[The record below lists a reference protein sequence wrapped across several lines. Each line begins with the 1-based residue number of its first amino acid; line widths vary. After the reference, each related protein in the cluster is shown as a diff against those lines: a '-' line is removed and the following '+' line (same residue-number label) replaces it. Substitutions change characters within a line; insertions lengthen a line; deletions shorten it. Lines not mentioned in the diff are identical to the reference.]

1 VSGPAL
7 DNVLAIAK
15 RIRPLLLR
23 TPLEPSPV
31 LNSVTGADVYLKCEQ
46 MQVTGSF
53 KPRVSAAVLTALD
66 AAGRSRGVVAS
77 SAGNHGLGLAWTAQ
91 ALDITATLFLPEN
104 ADPSKLGRLR
114 ALGAVLQSAP
124 DIEAARQGAVDYA
137 ARTGARAVSAYNEPL
152 GWAGTATL
160 ALEILEDLPHVDIVV
175 VCVGGGGLA
184 AGAASLLRAVRPTAQ
199 VWGATA
205 AASPTFPPPQRS
217 SRRSNEDEPPSPTR
231 SIQRRTTSPTFPTW
245 LAAGKPGT
253 VHLTPSIAEGLSGHI
268 PPDVATFSILQQ
280 RVERVVGVTDAELLN
295 AMRWALDHHGMLLEP
310 SGAAALALVLRRLPE
325 LAERTV
331 AIVLTGANIGSA
343 RLATL
348 LGQETLSTPQ

>member
-15 RIRPLLLR
+15 RIRPLLRR

-205 AASPTFPPPQRS
+205 AAS
-217 SRRSNEDEPPSPTR
+217 
-231 SIQRRTTSPTFPTW
+231 
-245 LAAGKPGT
+245 A
-253 VHLTPSIAEGLSGHI
+253 LS
-268 PPDVATFSILQQ
+268 AK
-280 RVERVVGVTDAELLN
+280 
-295 AMRWALDHHGMLLEP
+295 
-310 SGAAALALVLRRLPE
+310 
-325 LAERTV
+325 
-331 AIVLTGANIGSA
+331 
-343 RLATL
+343 
-348 LGQETLSTPQ
+348 